1 MEENYELNS
10 YIKYEVIHFYKINK
24 FFLILLLFLTACS
37 SVPKYPQN
45 ACKIFSEK
53 YFYLKYT
60 RAASKKWGVPISS
73 ILAVIN
79 KESAF
84 KRFAKPKRTKLFK
97 IIPYRRPSSSLGFS
111 QAVNKTWE
119 LYKKENNKP
128 RALRISFKN
137 SSDFIGWYFLKTN
150 KINKVSIKDTRNMYL
165 NYYLGWS
172 AYKNK
177 AYEKDRKAIILAKN
191 VEKQAKIYKN
201 QLRECKSILN
211 KNYIIF

>member
-1 MEENYELNS
+1 MQKKILNRNL
-10 YIKYEVIHFYKINK
+10 I
-24 FFLILLLFLTACS
+24 FFFIFFFIASCS

-45 ACKIFSEK
+45 ACEIFGEK

-79 KESAF
+79 KESGF
-84 KRFAKPKRTKLFK
+84 RRFAKPKKLKIFK

-111 QAVNKTWE
+111 QAVNKTWD

-128 RALRISFKN
+128 AALRISYKS
-137 SSDFIGWYFLKTN
+137 SSDFIGWYFWKAN
-150 KINKVSIKDTRNMYL
+150 KINKVSLNNTRDLYL
-165 NYYLGWS
+165 NYYLGFS

-177 AYEKDRKAIILAKN
+177 AYQTDKKAIIYAKS
-191 VEKQAKIYKN
+191 VEKQAKIYKS
-201 QLRECKSILN
+201 QLLECKSILN
-211 KNYIIF
+211 KSYITC

>member
-1 MEENYELNS
+1 MRKKNLNRNFI
-10 YIKYEVIHFYKINK
+10 YFIVF
-24 FFLILLLFLTACS
+24 FFLVSCS

-45 ACKIFSEK
+45 ACKIFGEK
-53 YFYLKYT
+53 YSYLKYS
-60 RAASKKWGVPISS
+60 RAASKKWNVPISS

-79 KESAF
+79 KESGF
-84 KRFAKPKRTKLFK
+84 RRFAKPKRTKLFK

-111 QAVNKTWE
+111 QAVNKTWD

-128 RALRISFKN
+128 AALRISFKN
-137 SSDFIGWYFLKTN
+137 SSDFIGWYFWKTN
-150 KINKVSIKDTRNMYL
+150 KINKVSLKDTRNMYL
-165 NYYLGWS
+165 NYYLGWG

-177 AYEKDRKAIILAKN
+177 AYEKDRKAIIFAKS

>member
-1 MEENYELNS
+1 VQKKILNRNLIFFS
-10 YIKYEVIHFYKINK
+10 I
-24 FFLILLLFLTACS
+24 FFLIISCS
-37 SVPKYPQN
+37 SVPKYSQN

-60 RAASKKWGVPISS
+60 RDASKKWGAPISS

-79 KESAF
+79 KESGF
-84 KRFAKPKRTKLFK
+84 RRFAKPKRTKLFK

-111 QAVNKTWE
+111 QAVNNTWD

-128 RALRISFKN
+128 AALRVSFKS
-137 SSDFIGWYFLKTN
+137 SSDFVGWYFWKTN
-150 KINKVSIKDTRNMYL
+150 KLNNISFTDTRNMYL

-177 AYEKDRKAIILAKN
+177 AYKTDKKAIIYAKS

-201 QLRECKSILN
+201 QLRECSSVLKKS
-211 KNYIIF
+211 YIIF

>member
-1 MEENYELNS
+1 MQKKTLNKNLL
-10 YIKYEVIHFYKINK
+10 YFIIL
-24 FFLILLLFLTACS
+24 FFLASCT
-37 SVPKYPQN
+37 SVPKYPQD
-45 ACKIFSEK
+45 ACKIFGEK
-53 YFYLKYT
+53 YFYLKHS
-60 RAASKKWGVPISS
+60 RAASEKWGVPISS

-79 KESAF
+79 KESGF
-84 KRFAKPKRTKLFK
+84 RRFAKPKRTKLFK

-137 SSDFIGWYFLKTN
+137 SSDFIGWYFWKTN
-150 KINKVSIKDTRNMYL
+150 KINKISFNDTRNMYL
-165 NYYLGWS
+165 NYYLGWQ

-177 AYEKDRKAIILAKN
+177 AYQQDKKAIIFANK
-191 VEKQAKIYKN
+191 VEKQAKVYRS
-201 QLRECKSILN
+201 QLKECKSVLR

>member
-1 MEENYELNS
+1 ML
-10 YIKYEVIHFYKINK
+10 KKILSRNFIYFIVF
-24 FFLILLLFLTACS
+24 FFLVSCS

-45 ACKIFSEK
+45 ACKIFGEK

-60 RAASKKWGVPISS
+60 RAASKKWNVPISS

-79 KESAF
+79 KESGF
-84 KRFAKPKRTKLFK
+84 KRFAKPKRTKIFK

-128 RALRISFKN
+128 IALRISFKN
-137 SSDFIGWYFLKTN
+137 SSDFIGWYFWKTN
-150 KINKVSIKDTRNMYL
+150 KINKVSLKDTRNMYL
-165 NYYLGWS
+165 NYYLGWG

-177 AYEKDRKAIILAKN
+177 AYEKDRKAIIFAKS
-191 VEKQAKIYKN
+191 VEKQAKIYKI
-201 QLRECKSILN
+201 QLQECKSILN

>member
-1 MEENYELNS
+1 M
-10 YIKYEVIHFYKINK
+10 IHFYKINK

-84 KRFAKPKRTKLFK
+84 KRFAKPKRKKLFK
-97 IIPYRRPSSSLGFS
+97 IIPYRRPSSSFGYS

-128 RALRISFKN
+128 IALRVSFKN
-137 SSDFIGWYFLKTN
+137 SSDFIGWYFWKTN
-150 KINKVSIKDTRNMYL
+150 KINKISFTDTRNMYL
-165 NYYLGWS
+165 NYYLGWQ

-177 AYEKDRKAIILAKN
+177 AYQKDKKAIIFAKS

-201 QLRECKSILN
+201 QLQECKSILK

>member
-1 MEENYELNS
+1 MLKKILNKNFI
-10 YIKYEVIHFYKINK
+10 YFIVF
-24 FFLILLLFLTACS
+24 LFLVSCS

-45 ACKIFSEK
+45 ACKIFGEK

-60 RAASKKWGVPISS
+60 RAASEKWGVPISS

-111 QAVNKTWE
+111 QAVNKTWD
-119 LYKKENNKP
+119 LYKKENNRP
-128 RALRISFKN
+128 AALRISFKN
-137 SSDFIGWYFLKTN
+137 SSDFIGWYFWKTN
-150 KINKVSIKDTRNMYL
+150 KINKISFTDTRNMYL
-165 NYYLGWS
+165 NYYLGWG

-177 AYEKDRKAIILAKN
+177 AYQNNKKAIIFAKS
-191 VEKQAKIYKN
+191 VEKQAKIYKS
-201 QLRECKSILN
+201 QLQECKSVLN
-211 KNYIIF
+211 KSYIIF

>member
-1 MEENYELNS
+1 M
-10 YIKYEVIHFYKINK
+10 IHFYKINK
-24 FFLILLLFLTACS
+24 LFLILLFFLSACS

-97 IIPYRRPSSSLGFS
+97 IIPYRRPSSSFGYS

-128 RALRISFKN
+128 IALRISFKN
-137 SSDFIGWYFLKTN
+137 SSDFVGWYFWKTN
-150 KINKVSIKDTRNMYL
+150 KINKISFTDTRNMYL
-165 NYYLGWS
+165 NYYLGWGG
-172 AYKNK
+172 
-177 AYEKDRKAIILAKN
+177 L
-191 VEKQAKIYKN
+191 
-201 QLRECKSILN
+201 
-211 KNYIIF
+211 

>member
-1 MEENYELNS
+1 MQ
-10 YIKYEVIHFYKINK
+10 KKILKNN
-24 FFLILLLFLTACS
+24 LILFIIFLFLASCS

-45 ACKIFSEK
+45 ACKIFEEK

-79 KESAF
+79 KESGF
-84 KRFAKPKRTKLFK
+84 RRFAKPKKLKIFK

-111 QAVNKTWE
+111 QAVNKTWD

-128 RALRISFKN
+128 AALRISYKS
-137 SSDFIGWYFLKTN
+137 SSDFIGWYFWKAN
-150 KINKVSIKDTRNMYL
+150 KINKVSLNNTRDLYL
-165 NYYLGWS
+165 NYYLGFS

-177 AYEKDRKAIILAKN
+177 AYQTDKKAIIYAKS
-191 VEKQAKIYKN
+191 VEKQAKIYKS
-201 QLRECKSILN
+201 QLLECKSILN
-211 KNYIIF
+211 KSYIIF